1 MLNKLLDA
9 TFSWGAY
16 FKLIFG
22 EGTDAYNAANEA
34 INIVTTVLWIIV
46 GVVGLAGVIY
56 AIYLG
61 IQLARA
67 EDQSKRD
74 DAKKHLITVLIALV
88 VTLVLIVF
96 FLYLLPAIIG
106 AFHNSDP
113 IQNSGNGNAG
123 N

>member
-1 MLNKLLDA
+1 MLLNSLLAVTFTWGGYFEKIFEGNQDA
-9 TFSWGAY
+9 
-16 FKLIFG
+16 I
-22 EGTDAYNAANEA
+22 DAANSA
-34 INIVTTVLWIIV
+34 ISTVETILWILV
-46 GVVGLAGVIY
+46 GIVGLAGIVY

-96 FLYLLPAIIG
+96 FLYLLPAILQ
-106 AFHNSDP
+106 AFQKTSV
-113 IQNSGNGNAG
+113 GTGE
-123 N
+123 